1 MSPWFVTAT
10 GTDLGKT
17 HVLCLLLQQARAR
30 GAMVQVLKPVLSGF
44 LPDDLASTDSGRLL
58 AAAGVRVDA
67 HSVSQLTP
75 WRFGPALSPDMAARR
90 AGVTIGLDEVAA
102 FCVRTLD
109 RERLAFV
116 EGAGGIMSP
125 LGTGFL
131 NIDLAE
137 RLKARVLLVAGG
149 YLGTI
154 SHTLTAVAALS
165 GRGLRAE
172 AIVLSGAQA
181 GPVPLEETR
190 GSIVGHVDVPVFCV
204 ARDGSVPDA
213 LVDLVMA

>member
-1 MSPWFVTAT
+1 MRPWFVTAT

-17 HVLCLLLQQARAR
+17 HVLCLLLERAR
-30 GAMVQVLKPVLSGF
+30 ERGAAVQVLKPVLSGF
-44 LPDDLASTDSGRLL
+44 TPDTLAVTDSGRLL
-58 AAAGVRVDA
+58 AAAGSCVNLEA
-67 HSVSQLTP
+67 VSQVTP

-90 AGVTIGLDEVAA
+90 AGITISLHEVAD
-102 FCVRTLD
+102 FCARTLD
-109 RERLAFV
+109 PEGLGFV

-131 NIDLAE
+131 NIDLVE
-137 RLKARVLLVAGG
+137 RLKARVLLVVGG

-154 SHTLTAVAALS
+154 SHTLTAIAALE

-181 GPVPLEETR
+181 GPVCLEETR
-190 GSIVGHVDVPVFCV
+190 DSILGHVDVPVFCV
-204 ARDGSVPDA
+204 ARGGGVPDA

>member
-1 MSPWFVTAT
+1 MRPWFVTAT

-17 HVLCLLLQQARAR
+17 HVLCLLLERAR
-30 GAMVQVLKPVLSGF
+30 ERGSAVQVLKPVLSGF
-44 LPDDLASTDSGRLL
+44 TPDTLAATDSGRLL
-58 AAAGVRVDA
+58 AAAGSHVDPDAVSRV
-67 HSVSQLTP
+67 TP

-90 AGVTIGLDEVAA
+90 AGVTISLDEVAG
-102 FCVRTLD
+102 FCARAL
-109 RERLAFV
+109 EPEGLAFV

-131 NIDLAE
+131 NIDLAA
-137 RLKARVLLVAGG
+137 RLQARVLLVAGG

-154 SHTLTAVAALS
+154 SHTLTAIAALA

-172 AIVLSGAQA
+172 AIVLSGAQT
-181 GPVPLEETR
+181 GPVSLQEAR
-190 GSIVGHVDVPVFCV
+190 DSILGHVDLPVFCV
-204 ARDGSVPDA
+204 ARGEGVPDA